1 MAQNKFKI
9 HPDTIGTK
17 FKMTRLFRIA
27 IFFIILF
34 FAITNQVFAQSEYV
48 LPYPSNMPGSIFY
61 NLDLIHE
68 KISKYWHFGDFG
80 QFNYNLKLA
89 DKYLVE
95 AKTLFEYK
103 QFLLGYNALQKS
115 DSYFVKILPKIIEAQ
130 KKGKNVI
137 KKKEVLKKA
146 SEKHIEVLEEIGS
159 NVPGTFLWEDEK
171 VPPIELNLGEA
182 IAKSINLR
190 E

>member
-1 MAQNKFKI
+1 MRNDPFDKSQDHAERSRMHEKFIYLFALVLFLFLLPKI
-9 HPDTIGTK
+9 
-17 FKMTRLFRIA
+17 
-27 IFFIILF
+27 
-34 FAITNQVFAQSEYV
+34 VFAQSSYV
-48 LPYPSNMPGSIFY
+48 LPYPSSMPGSLAYKFH
-61 NLDLIHE
+61 LIYGTL
-68 KISKYWHFGDFG
+68 SKYWYFGDFG
-80 QFNYNLKLA
+80 QFDYNLKMT

-146 SEKHIEVLEEIGS
+146 SEEHIEVLEEIGS
-159 NVPGTFLWEDEK
+159 NVPCTFLWEDEK